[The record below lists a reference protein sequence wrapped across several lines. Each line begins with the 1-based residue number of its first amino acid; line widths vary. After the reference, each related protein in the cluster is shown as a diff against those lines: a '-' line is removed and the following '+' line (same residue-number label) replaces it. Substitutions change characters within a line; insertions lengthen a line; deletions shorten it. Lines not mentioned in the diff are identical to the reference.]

1 MDTVY
6 DLLLFNQHVRIN
18 MAVLALRE
26 ILVDRFAVRKAMTV
40 LALRHRRMGTFVTVY
55 ARQLSMFCC
64 GLAQAISNVTV
75 AGSTEGNRGP
85 FRRHNVARLMGVMA
99 GQAICGLLSFLVRL
113 MAFRTVRNST
123 VHIVTEGAGA
133 LCMLALIFIDPFDFL
148 FMTGA
153 ALGFGILRQFKRCNR
168 HMRIGVKAKTVIQL
182 EMRRAFMTAGTLGNA
197 ICTVWKMFHM
207 TVKTGDFRLVL
218 SAIAGYFL
226 GLLGVTFN
234 AVCHL

>member
-26 ILVDRFAVRKAMTV
+26 ILMDRFAVRKAMTV

-148 FMTGA
+148 LMTGTA
-153 ALGFGILRQFKRCNR
+153 FGFCILRQLERGNR
-168 HMRIGVKAKTVIQL
+168 HMGVGVTAKTVFQL
-182 EMRRAFMTAGTLGNA
+182 EMRRAFMAAGALRNPVGA
-197 ICTVWKMFHM
+197 VREMFHM
-207 TVKTGDFRLVL
+207 TIETGDFRLVL

-226 GLLGVTFN
+226 GLLGMALN
-234 AVCHL
+234 AVRHL